1 MVVLKKLSKL
11 NLCSTS
17 VSKSDDDVIGD
28 ESQIMTYSSGLSLCS
43 SSVPDDEFSEDK
55 WRVPELLTCLLIIAL
70 RIPQRFVKYRPTSK
84 PAPKSSTT
92 TNKQIDKINT
102 LFSKKNCYY
111 SSI

>member
-1 MVVLKKLSKL
+1 MVVSKKLSKL

-70 RIPQRFVKYRPTSK
+70 RIPQRFVK
-84 PAPKSSTT
+84 
-92 TNKQIDKINT
+92 
-102 LFSKKNCYY
+102 
-111 SSI
+111 